1 MPTPQN
7 TPEALFEQ
15 ALARIAPDQLR
26 SEYPPF
32 DGVDFAANDYLG
44 LAQTPFSA
52 EALTGATGSRLL
64 SGVHPQLLALEKAL
78 AAHHQSAH
86 ALVFPSAYQANLAL
100 IQSLVNTGGRV
111 VVDKYIHASVIDA
124 LRLAEAP
131 ITRFRHNDPEHL
143 AQILAEAPGAPTF
156 VVTEAVYS
164 IHGNRA
170 PVADLLEVCEAT
182 GALLVLDEAHSCGW
196 MGSGGRGLA
205 LALDVA
211 DRIPVRVLGFG
222 KAWGA
227 SGGAL
232 LIGAAHRQWMLNT
245 SRALIYSTALSP
257 MWCALLLDRLR
268 AVDAAE
274 PQRIQL
280 HKHLTWWGERTG
292 KTPSSPIQFLPCA
305 DNSTALHASKALLGL
320 GMRALP
326 IRKPTAPGGQPG
338 LRINL
343 SAAHTREQLE
353 ALAAALDVC
362 LPGWNS

>member
-7 TPEALFEQ
+7 TPEALFAQ
-15 ALARIAPDQLR
+15 ALACIAPEQLR

-44 LAQTPFSA
+44 LAQTLISA
-52 EALTGATGSRLL
+52 EAHSGATGSRLL
-64 SGVHPQLLALEKAL
+64 SGVHPELLALEQAL

-100 IQSLVNTGGRV
+100 IQSLTTTGARV

-143 AQILAEAPGAPTF
+143 AQVLAEAPDTPTF
-156 VVTEAVYS
+156 VVTEAVFS
-164 IHGNRA
+164 IHGDRA
-170 PVADLLEVCEAT
+170 PVNDLLEVCAAN
-182 GALLVLDEAHSCGW
+182 GAHLVLDEAHSCGW
-196 MGSGGRGLA
+196 MGSGGGGLA

-211 DRIPVRVLGFG
+211 DRIPIRVLGFG

-227 SGGAL
+227 GGGAL

-245 SRALIYSTALSP
+245 SRAMIYSTVLSP
-257 MWCALLLDRLR
+257 FWCRLLLDRLS
-268 AVDAAE
+268 VLDAADH
-274 PQRIQL
+274 QRTQL
-280 HKHLTWWGERTG
+280 NDHLTWWGKCTG
-292 KTPSSPIQFLPCA
+292 TTPSSPIQFLPCA
-305 DNSTALHASKALLGL
+305 DNSTALHASQALLGL
-320 GMRALP
+320 RMRALP
-326 IRKPTAPGGQPG
+326 IRKPTAPGRQPG

-343 SAAHTREQLE
+343 SASHTQEQLE
-353 ALAAALDVC
+353 ALAAALDVY